1 MDLMTGDCA
10 KRVPPST
17 GLGTKL
23 KSAKPLLE
31 ERCRAVSLDGGT
43 IGEKV
48 FEHDRVSLL
57 LESKRLFPP
66 LVSVSCGEHHL
77 LGRHLLSGRLSCLGW
92 RWFCCL
98 PCVHPVDFRRGIAA
112 LSSYAREHLGVPP
125 DSGVVLVFR
134 SRRPGRV
141 KVLFHDGSGMV
152 LVSKWPDRGS
162 FRWPPVSEGLL
173 RLSRVE
179 FSALFDVCDWRGLKA
194 PRRAVRC

>member
-1 MDLMTGDCA
+1 MTSSRHQWKGH
-10 KRVPPST
+10 
-17 GLGTKL
+17 GFY
-23 KSAKPLLE
+23 
-31 ERCRAVSLDGGT
+31 
-43 IGEKV
+43 I
-48 FEHDRVSLL
+48 
-57 LESKRLFPP
+57 
-66 LVSVSCGEHHL
+66 LVEFIL
-77 LGRHLLSGRLSCLGW
+77 A
-92 RWFCCL
+92 
-98 PCVHPVDFRRGIAA
+98 PA

-152 LVSKWPDRGS
+152 LVAKWPDRGS

-194 PRRAVRC
+194 PRRAVRG